1 MQRVHGPTRAPFE
14 VSKVTSNTSRFST
27 CSTSHTPS
35 AHGHQAAHAAMRT
48 LIRRMPAGPI
58 WQTWLTL
65 RGQCNAPLGNP

>member
-35 AHGHQAAHAAMRT
+35 AHGHQAAHAAMRAVV
-48 LIRRMPAGPI
+48 RRMPAGP
-58 WQTWLTL
+58 
-65 RGQCNAPLGNP
+65 